1 MKAILSLLLL
11 MLVGCS
17 TMLLVAPS
25 SASAQDD
32 SYHMVKFLNE
42 SGKPVEVKYWNPRGN
57 KFDSG
62 LWTIEAGKTI
72 DFADKDGKKLSVGI
86 YSSQIT
92 VNGGDPQSI
101 GDVSKRSED
110 GSVVTITWTAAGFK
124 EKAKSAD

>member
-1 MKAILSLLLL
+1 
-11 MLVGCS
+11 
-17 TMLLVAPS
+17 MLLVAPS

-72 DFADKDGKKLSVGI
+72 DFADKDGKQLRVGI
-86 YSSQIT
+86 YSSQIM
-92 VNGGDPQSI
+92 VNGGEPQSI
-101 GDVSKRSED
+101 VDVSTRSED
-110 GSVVTITWTAAGFK
+110 GSVVSITWTATGFK
-124 EKAKSAD
+124 KEAKPAN